1 MIDELHIQNLALI
14 KDVRL
19 RPACG
24 LTVLTG
30 ETGAGKTALLS
41 AVKLI
46 TGERAN
52 FASIREGST
61 DLRVEA
67 RLIFDDN
74 TDNDIVIV
82 RSLDTSGR
90 SRITLND
97 HMVSLAGLTKSVAPS
112 IDICNQHEHQKLLQS
127 HYQAQILN
135 EWASSNIL
143 PAQQHYRE
151 AYVQYSML
159 ANQLAELT
167 NQTSEIQE
175 KLDALQFMLARVAE
189 LNPQRGEYEQLQQD
203 CARAEHAQDLMEA
216 LYTARSELI
225 DEDKARDSASTAQ
238 DALANACAYD
248 ETLAPLA
255 DRLAACVAEM
265 EDISDEIRHHLDG
278 VECNPEVLND
288 MQQRLRNFQQ
298 IMRSYGPRME
308 DVFQKVDDARAYLAD
323 HDRGDEHIRELKRE
337 VQSAHERLVL
347 AAQELFNA
355 QKKSAPQLAQRMNDI
370 LATLAMASSKI
381 TVRVA
386 LLDEKFWNDASA
398 TSVEFLYQSGKS
410 LTAHPLKK
418 IASGGEISRV
428 MLACKVVLQES
439 EHTSTLVFDEVDAG
453 VGGSTAQSLARLIK
467 KLSRVHQIIVVT
479 HLAQLAVYA
488 DKHYVVSKEG
498 TDCPQTFITEVK
510 DEARVME
517 IARML
522 SGDVSDISCEHA
534 RQMIKDAS
542 NDKD

>member
-74 TDNDIVIV
+74 ADDDIVIV
-82 RSLDTSGR
+82 RTLDTSGR

-97 HMVSLAGLTKSVAPS
+97 HMVSLAGLAKSVAPS

-151 AYVQYSML
+151 AYAQYSKL
-159 ANQLAELT
+159 ANQLDELT
-167 NQTSEIQE
+167 SQTSEMQE

-189 LNPQRGEYEQLQQD
+189 LNPQRGEYDQLQQD

-238 DALANACAYD
+238 EALASACAYD

-386 LLDEKFWNDASA
+386 LLDEKFWNDTSA

-410 LTAHPLKK
+410 LTPHPLKK

-498 TDCPQTFITEVK
+498 TDCPQTLITEVK

>member
-238 DALANACAYD
+238 DALTSACAYD

-265 EDISDEIRHHLDG
+265 EDVADEIRHHLDG

-410 LTAHPLKK
+410 LTPHPLKK

-534 RQMIKDAS
+534 RQMIKDAFD
-542 NDKD
+542 DKD

>member
-82 RSLDTSGR
+82 RTLDTSGR

-238 DALANACAYD
+238 DALTSACAYD

-265 EDISDEIRHHLDG
+265 EDVADEIRHHLDG

-410 LTAHPLKK
+410 LTPHPLKK

-498 TDCPQTFITEVK
+498 TDCPQTLITEVK
-510 DEARVME
+510 DEARVLE

-542 NDKD
+542 DDKD

>member
-14 KDVRL
+14 KDVCL

-46 TGERAN
+46 TGSRAN
-52 FASIREGST
+52 FASIREGSS

-67 RLIFDDN
+67 RLIFDEN
-74 TDNDIVIV
+74 TDDDLVIV
-82 RSLDTSGR
+82 RTLDTSGR

-97 HMVSLAGLTKSVAPS
+97 HMVSLSGLATRVAPT
-112 IDICNQHEHQKLLQS
+112 IDICNQHEHQKLLQP

-135 EWASSNIL
+135 EWASSKIL
-143 PAQQHYRE
+143 PAQQ
-151 AYVQYSML
+151 QYSQAYAQYTTL

-167 NQTSEIQE
+167 SQTSEMQE

-189 LNPQRGEYEQLQQD
+189 LNPHHGEYEQLQQD

-216 LYTARSELI
+216 LYTARSELN
-225 DEDKARDSASTAQ
+225 DEDKARDSAAS
-238 DALANACAYD
+238 ALEALTSACAYD

-265 EDISDEIRHHLDG
+265 EDIAGEIRHHLDG

-308 DVFQKVDDARAYLAD
+308 DVFQKVDDARSYLAA
-323 HDRGDEHIRELKRE
+323 HDRGDEHICELKRE

-347 AAQELFNA
+347 AAQELLDVQKRNA
-355 QKKSAPQLAQRMNDI
+355 PKLAQRMNDI

-381 TVRVA
+381 TVRAV
-386 LLDEKFWNDASA
+386 LLDEKFWNDTSA

-410 LTAHPLKK
+410 LTPHPLKK

-428 MLACKVVLQES
+428 MLACKVALQES

-467 KLSRVHQIIVVT
+467 KLARVHQIIVVT

-488 DKHYVVSKEG
+488 DKHYVVSKVG
-498 TDCPQTFITEVK
+498 TDCPQTLITEVK
-510 DEARVME
+510 DEERVQE

-534 RQMIKDAS
+534 RQMIKEATV
-542 NDKD
+542 DKV

>member
-14 KDVRL
+14 KDVHL

-67 RLIFDDN
+67 RLIFDEN
-74 TDNDIVIV
+74 TDNDMVIV
-82 RSLDTSGR
+82 RTLDTSGR

-97 HMVSLAGLTKSVAPS
+97 HMVSLAGLAKSAAPS
-112 IDICNQHEHQKLLQS
+112 IDICNQHEHQKLLQP

-143 PAQQHYRE
+143 PVQQHYRE
-151 AYVQYSML
+151 AYAQYSKL

-167 NQTSEIQE
+167 SQTSEIQE

-216 LYTARSELI
+216 LYTARSELN

-238 DALANACAYD
+238 DALASACAYD

-265 EDISDEIRHHLDG
+265 EDIADEIRHHLDG

-308 DVFQKVDDARAYLAD
+308 DVFQKVDDARAYLAA

-355 QKKSAPQLAQRMNDI
+355 QKRGAPQLAQRMNDI

-386 LLDEKFWNDASA
+386 LLDEKFWNDTSA

-410 LTAHPLKK
+410 LTPHPLKK

-488 DKHYVVSKEG
+488 DKHYVVSKVG
-498 TDCPQTFITEVK
+498 TDCPQTLITEVK
-510 DEARVME
+510 DEARVQE

-542 NDKD
+542 NGKD

>member
-82 RSLDTSGR
+82 RTLDTSGR

-112 IDICNQHEHQKLLQS
+112 IDICNQHEHQKLLQPR
-127 HYQAQILN
+127 YQAQILN

-143 PAQQHYRE
+143 PAQQHYQE
-151 AYVQYSML
+151 AYAQYSML

-189 LNPQRGEYEQLQQD
+189 LNPQHGEYEQLQQD

-216 LYTARSELI
+216 LYTARSELN

-238 DALANACAYD
+238 DALASACAYD

-265 EDISDEIRHHLDG
+265 EDIAGEIRHHLDG
-278 VECNPEVLND
+278 VECNPEVLDD

-308 DVFQKVDDARAYLAD
+308 DVFQKVDDARAYLAA

-381 TVRVA
+381 TVRVV
-386 LLDEKFWNDASA
+386 LLDEKFWNDTSA

-410 LTAHPLKK
+410 LTPHPLKK

-498 TDCPQTFITEVK
+498 TDCPQTLITEVK
-510 DEARVME
+510 DEARVLE

-542 NDKD
+542 GDKD

>member
-14 KDVRL
+14 KDIRL

-67 RLIFDDN
+67 RLIFDNN

-82 RSLDTSGR
+82 RTLDTSGR

-97 HMVSLAGLTKSVAPS
+97 HMVSLAGLAKSAAPS

-143 PAQQHYRE
+143 PVQQHYRE
-151 AYVQYSML
+151 AYAQYSKL
-159 ANQLAELT
+159 ANQLDELT
-167 NQTSEIQE
+167 SQTSEMQE

-238 DALANACAYD
+238 EALASACAYD
-248 ETLAPLA
+248 ETLARLA

-308 DVFQKVDDARAYLAD
+308 DVFQKVDDARAYLAA

-355 QKKSAPQLAQRMNDI
+355 QKRDAPQLAQRMNDI

-386 LLDEKFWNDASA
+386 LLDEKFWNDTSA

-488 DKHYVVSKEG
+488 DKHYVVSKVG
-498 TDCPQTFITEVK
+498 TDCPQTLITEVK
-510 DEARVME
+510 DEARVLE

-542 NDKD
+542 NGKD

>member
-238 DALANACAYD
+238 DALTSACAYD

-308 DVFQKVDDARAYLAD
+308 DVFQKVDDARAYLAA

-355 QKKSAPQLAQRMNDI
+355 QKRGAPQLAQRMNEI

-386 LLDEKFWNDASA
+386 LLDEKFWNDTSA
-398 TSVEFLYQSGKS
+398 TSVVFLYQSGKS

-439 EHTSTLVFDEVDAG
+439 EHTSTLVFDEVDTG

-488 DKHYVVSKEG
+488 DKHYVVSKVG
-498 TDCPQTFITEVK
+498 TDCPQTLITEVK
-510 DEARVME
+510 DEARVLE

-542 NDKD
+542 NGKD

>member
-14 KDVRL
+14 KDIRL

-67 RLIFDDN
+67 RLIFDNN

-82 RSLDTSGR
+82 RTLDTSGR

-97 HMVSLAGLTKSVAPS
+97 HMVSLAGLAKSAAPS
-112 IDICNQHEHQKLLQS
+112 IDICNQHEHQKLLQP

-143 PAQQHYRE
+143 PAQQHYQE
-151 AYVQYSML
+151 AYAQYSML

-167 NQTSEIQE
+167 SQTSEIQE

-203 CARAEHAQDLMEA
+203 CTRAEHAQDLMEA

-238 DALANACAYD
+238 DALASACAYD

-265 EDISDEIRHHLDG
+265 EDIADEIRHHLDG
-278 VECNPEVLND
+278 VECNPEVLDD

-308 DVFQKVDDARAYLAD
+308 DVFQKVDDARVYLAA

-347 AAQELFNA
+347 AAQEFFNA

-381 TVRVA
+381 TVRVK
-386 LLDEKFWNDASA
+386 LLDEKFWNDTSV

-410 LTAHPLKK
+410 LTPHPLKK

-498 TDCPQTFITEVK
+498 TDCPQTLITEVK
-510 DEARVME
+510 DEARVLE

-542 NDKD
+542 DDKD

>member
-14 KDVRL
+14 KDVCL

-67 RLIFDDN
+67 RLIFDNN

-82 RSLDTSGR
+82 RTLDTSGR

-97 HMVSLAGLTKSVAPS
+97 HMVSLAGLAKSVAPS
-112 IDICNQHEHQKLLQS
+112 IDICNQHEHQKLLQP

-143 PAQQHYRE
+143 PVQQHYRE
-151 AYVQYSML
+151 AYAQYSKL

-167 NQTSEIQE
+167 SQTSEMQE

-238 DALANACAYD
+238 DALASACAYD

-265 EDISDEIRHHLDG
+265 EDIADEIRHHLDG

-308 DVFQKVDDARAYLAD
+308 DVFQKVDDARAYLAA

-355 QKKSAPQLAQRMNDI
+355 QKRGAPQLAQRMNDI

-381 TVRVA
+381 TVRVV
-386 LLDEKFWNDASA
+386 LLDEKFWNDTSA

-488 DKHYVVSKEG
+488 DKHYVVSKVG
-498 TDCPQTFITEVK
+498 TDCPQTLITEVK
-510 DEARVME
+510 DEARVQE

-542 NDKD
+542 NGKD

>member
-82 RSLDTSGR
+82 RTLDTSGR

-238 DALANACAYD
+238 DALASACAYD

-265 EDISDEIRHHLDG
+265 EDIADEIRHHLDG
-278 VECNPEVLND
+278 VECNPEVLDD

-308 DVFQKVDDARAYLAD
+308 DVFQKVDDARAYLAA

-410 LTAHPLKK
+410 LTPHPLKK

-498 TDCPQTFITEVK
+498 TDCPQTLITEVK

-542 NDKD
+542 DDKD

>member
-82 RSLDTSGR
+82 RTLDTSGR

-112 IDICNQHEHQKLLQS
+112 IDICNQHEHQKLLQPR
-127 HYQAQILN
+127 YQAQILN

-143 PAQQHYRE
+143 PAQQHYQE
-151 AYVQYSML
+151 AYAQYSML

-203 CARAEHAQDLMEA
+203 CTRAEHAQDLMEA

-238 DALANACAYD
+238 DALASACAYD

-265 EDISDEIRHHLDG
+265 EDIADEIRHHLDG
-278 VECNPEVLND
+278 VECNPEVLDD

-308 DVFQKVDDARAYLAD
+308 DVFQKVDDARVYLAA

-347 AAQELFNA
+347 AAQEFFNA

-381 TVRVA
+381 TVRVK
-386 LLDEKFWNDASA
+386 LLDEKFWNDTSV

-410 LTAHPLKK
+410 LTPHPLKK

-488 DKHYVVSKEG
+488 DKHYVVSKVG
-498 TDCPQTFITEVK
+498 TDCPQTLITEVK
-510 DEARVME
+510 DEERVQE

>member
-14 KDVRL
+14 KDIRL

-67 RLIFDDN
+67 RLIFDNN

-82 RSLDTSGR
+82 RTLDTSGR

-97 HMVSLAGLTKSVAPS
+97 HMVSLAGLAKSAAPS
-112 IDICNQHEHQKLLQS
+112 IDICNQHEHQKLLQP

-143 PAQQHYRE
+143 PAQQHYQE
-151 AYVQYSML
+151 AYAQYSML

-167 NQTSEIQE
+167 SQTSEIQE

-203 CARAEHAQDLMEA
+203 CTRAEHAQDLMEA

-238 DALANACAYD
+238 DALASACAYD

-265 EDISDEIRHHLDG
+265 EDIADEIRHHLDG

-308 DVFQKVDDARAYLAD
+308 DVFQKVDDARVYLAA

-347 AAQELFNA
+347 AAQEFFNA

-381 TVRVA
+381 TVRVK
-386 LLDEKFWNDASA
+386 LLDEKFWNDTSV

-410 LTAHPLKK
+410 LTPHPLKK

-498 TDCPQTFITEVK
+498 TDCPQTLITEVK
-510 DEARVME
+510 DEARVLE

-542 NDKD
+542 DDKD

>member
-82 RSLDTSGR
+82 RTLDTSGR

-238 DALANACAYD
+238 DALASACAYD

-308 DVFQKVDDARAYLAD
+308 DVFQKVDDARAYLAA
-323 HDRGDEHIRELKRE
+323 HDRGDEHICELKRE

-386 LLDEKFWNDASA
+386 LLDEKFWNDTSA

-410 LTAHPLKK
+410 LTPHPLKK

-498 TDCPQTFITEVK
+498 TDCPQTLITEVK
-510 DEARVME
+510 DEARVLE

-542 NDKD
+542 DDKD

>member
-14 KDVRL
+14 KDIRL

-67 RLIFDDN
+67 RLIFDNN

-82 RSLDTSGR
+82 RTLDTSGR

-97 HMVSLAGLTKSVAPS
+97 HMVSLAGLAKSAAPS

-143 PAQQHYRE
+143 PVQQHYRE
-151 AYVQYSML
+151 AYAQYSKL
-159 ANQLAELT
+159 ANQLDELT
-167 NQTSEIQE
+167 SQTSEMQE

-238 DALANACAYD
+238 EALASACAYD

-265 EDISDEIRHHLDG
+265 EDVADEIRHHLDG
-278 VECNPEVLND
+278 VECNPEVLDD

-308 DVFQKVDDARAYLAD
+308 DVFQKVDDARAYLAA

-386 LLDEKFWNDASA
+386 LLDEKFWNDTSA

-410 LTAHPLKK
+410 LTPHPLKK

-428 MLACKVVLQES
+428 MLSCKVVLQES

-498 TDCPQTFITEVK
+498 TDCPQTLITEVK
-510 DEARVME
+510 DEARVLE

-542 NDKD
+542 DDKD